1 MLNSLAIKEFFGN
14 KALQEWDDKAVVR
27 REAALETYREK
38 LKDVITYHKKS
49 LNISSTNNGLI

>member
-1 MLNSLAIKEFFGN
+1 MAIKEFFGN

-27 REAALETYREK
+27 REEAALETYREK
-38 LKDVITYHKKS
+38 LKMLLLIIKS